1 MIRQLRQPRQPGP
14 PRQLSRALSR
24 TGPSSTTLSAT
35 VALLA
40 VSLAVQPLVGV
51 TAPAAAT
58 PSTVLPAAAS
68 PAAAQAQAGRPAV
81 IESRVIG
88 RSVRDRPI
96 RAFHL
101 GEPRRASST
110 VVAIAAM
117 HGDERRSARPLRHLR
132 DHRPVVGADLWVIP
146 VLNPDGFARHDRQ
159 NAHGVDLNRNFP
171 VRWADLDGETES
183 GPRPAS
189 EPETRAAMDFL
200 RQIDPDHVV
209 SLHQPLFG
217 IDPRTKNPAFARRL
231 AREMRLPLHRIDCG
245 GACHGT
251 MTQWFNARRDGDSI
265 TAEFSQ
271 RPSGRYLSRTAPN
284 GLLRTIGGHR

>member
-1 MIRQLRQPRQPGP
+1 MTRQHRG
-14 PRQLSRALSR
+14 ALS
-24 TGPSSTTLSAT
+24 ST
-35 VALLA
+35 ALVLVA
-40 VSLAVQPLVGV
+40 VSLVAPSLIGV
-51 TAPAAAT
+51 TAPATAA
-58 PSTVLPAAAS
+58 PSTVRAATAS
-68 PAAAQAQAGRPAV
+68 PAAAEDRADRPAV
-81 IESRVIG
+81 IGSRIIG

-101 GEPRRASST
+101 GQPRRAGST

-132 DHRPVVGADLWVIP
+132 DHRPVLGADLWVIP
-146 VLNPDGFARHDRQ
+146 VLNPDGYVRHDRQ
-159 NAHGVDLNRNFP
+159 NARGVDLNRNFP

-189 EPETRAAMDFL
+189 EPETRAAMRFL
-200 RQIDPDHVV
+200 RKVDPDHVV
-209 SLHQPLFG
+209 SLHQPLYG
-217 IDPRTKNPAFARRL
+217 VDPRTKNPAFARRL
-231 AREMRLPLHRIDCG
+231 AREMRLPLRRIDCG

-271 RPSGRYLSRTAPN
+271 RPSPRYLRRTAPN

>member
-1 MIRQLRQPRQPGP
+1 MTRHHHRP
-14 PRQLSRALSR
+14 PSPTMLSSRAL
-24 TGPSSTTLSAT
+24 PSVALVVVTLS
-35 VALLA
+35 LA
-40 VSLAVQPLVGV
+40 APSLFGV
-51 TAPAAAT
+51 TAPAAAA
-58 PSTVLPAAAS
+58 PSTARPAAA
-68 PAAAQAQAGRPAV
+68 PPVTAAEGADGPAV
-81 IESRVIG
+81 IGSRIIG

-101 GEPRRASST
+101 GQPRRAGST

-117 HGDERRSARPLRHLR
+117 HGNERRSARPLRHLR

-146 VLNPDGFARHDRQ
+146 VLNPDGYARHDRQ
-159 NAHGVDLNRNFP
+159 NARGVDLNRNFP
-171 VRWADLDGETES
+171 VRWRDLDGETES
-183 GPRPAS
+183 GPGPAS
-189 EPETRAAMDFL
+189 EPETRAAMRFL
-200 RQIDPDHVV
+200 RRIDPDHVV

-217 IDPRTKNPAFARRL
+217 VDPRTKNPAFARRL

-271 RPSGRYLSRTAPN
+271 RPSARYLRSTAPN
-284 GLLRTIGGHR
+284 GLLRAIGGHR